1 MQSFFMTSFRTLSP
15 KKWSAAVIS
24 ALVLLWLSMPSRA
37 QGTVDYWFTG
47 QVRSLNPSSAA
58 FPGVS
63 VASPVKGVF
72 TIDYSAPDTDPSPDA
87 GTYSSPRVSF
97 VGTIGSSGFGSRA
110 NSGNAVRVVNGEG
123 GAADWTI
130 LQVAAGPGLMDLNLT
145 FYDSAGDAITGQ
157 TLPESAASFSEFAD
171 AVLSAVTTEGLSG
184 QYVLDIAIAE
194 VPEPAMPLLN
204 GIGLVLLG
212 SLCLRRR
219 PGATNCNQRA
229 TLD

>member
-1 MQSFFMTSFRTLSP
+1 MTSYMTLSP
-15 KKWSAAVIS
+15 KKWSAGVIS
-24 ALVLLWLSMPSRA
+24 ALGLLLLSLPSRA
-37 QGTVDYWFTG
+37 QGTLDYRFTG
-47 QVRSLNPSSAA
+47 RVRSLNPSSAV

-63 VASPVKGVF
+63 VASPVEGVF
-72 TIDYSAPDTDPSPDA
+72 TIDYSAPDTDSSPDA
-87 GTYSSPRVSF
+87 GTYSSPRVAL

-123 GAADWTI
+123 GVADWTI
-130 LQVAAGPGLMDLNLT
+130 LQVAAGPGLRDLNLT

-157 TLPESAASFSEFAD
+157 ALPGSAASFSTFAD
-171 AVLSAVTTEGLSG
+171 VVLSAVSTEGLSG

-204 GIGLVLLG
+204 GIGLALLG

-219 PGATNCNQRA
+219 RSE
-229 TLD
+229 